1 MHAAIAGAGIMGRLL
16 AWRLVRAGWR
26 VSLFDR
32 DPPQAGGAA
41 AYTAAGMLAPWAE
54 VESGELQIHRLGLRG
69 LALWPGLLAEL
80 GSDGDFHDRGSL
92 VVAHPGDRADYCR
105 FAEVLAARLP
115 DDRQCRSLDAAALAE
130 LEPELGDRFGAA
142 LHLPGEAWL
151 DPLVVMAALAERLRE
166 AGVAWR
172 RAEVTGVGAGCVAAA
187 GERHGCDWAFD
198 CRGLGARGELPGLR
212 GVRGEVIRLHAPEVR
227 LRHVV
232 RLLHPRYRLYVVPRR
247 GGEFVIGATQIESD
261 DRGPITVRS
270 ALELLSA
277 AYSLH
282 PGFAEARVLA
292 TDANCR
298 PAFADHLPRVLLRPG
313 LMRINGLFRHGFL
326 LAPAL
331 AEAALARLEG
341 SAVDPACAALFEEEM
356 AA

>member
-32 DPPQAGGAA
+32 DPPESGGAA

-54 VESGELQIHRLGLRG
+54 VESAEPLIHRVGLHG
-69 LALWPGLLAEL
+69 LALWSELLAEL
-80 GSDGDFHDRGSL
+80 DTDGDFHVRGSL
-92 VVAHPGDRADYCR
+92 VVAHAGDRADYRR
-105 FAEVLAARLP
+105 FADVLAARLP
-115 DDRQCRSLDAAALAE
+115 GGEHCRRLQGAALAA
-130 LEPELGDRFGAA
+130 LEPELGGRFPEA
-142 LHLPGEAWL
+142 LYLPGEAWL
-151 DPLVVMAALAERLRE
+151 DPLVVMAALARALRE
-166 AGVAWR
+166 AGVSWQ

-187 GERHGCDWAFD
+187 GVRHDCDWALD
-198 CRGLGARGELPGLR
+198 CRGLGARGEVAGLR
-212 GVRGEVIRLHAPEVR
+212 GVRGEVMRLHAPEVT

-232 RLLHPRYRLYVVPRR
+232 RLVHPRYRLYVVPRR

-261 DRGPITVRS
+261 DQGPITVRS

-298 PAFADHLPRVLLRPG
+298 PAFDDNLPRLLVTPG

-341 SAVDPACAALFEEEM
+341 GDPASCAELFIEEVP
-356 AA
+356 A